1 MKETLKEKMLHVRD
15 FMLARGKIVFPVL
28 LIAAVAVTVTIALRA
43 GSHKTN
49 ETNNTVQAVESVS
62 GGDVS
67 ASNEVPDI
75 PFEEVN
81 AHPEVNELIA
91 AYYQARAEG
100 NADAVGAIQNEID
113 EMEKIRI
120 QEFGKY
126 IESYP
131 FLEVYTKPGP
141 EENTYIAV
149 AYTRAVLSY
158 YPEDFLPGYETFYV
172 CQNEDGSY
180 FINKGVVEEWI
191 TEYIRKVIMQ
201 DDVVELYNK
210 IQVEYNDVCREKPEL
225 LQYISMVEQQVQTA
239 AGIVLAQQ
247 VAGDVSGDA
256 ADGSES
262 GGNAGS
268 DGNGTDTTVPES
280 PAADEPVYATATT
293 TVNVRSSDSETADKL
308 GKLSNG
314 TKVKVLEQKPNGW
327 SRIEFEK
334 KDGYVKSQYLSI
346 AESASNVETI
356 GTVTA
361 TTNVNVRATASQ
373 TSQKLGVAVGGE
385 SFDLVAREGDWCK
398 IIYNGQIGYIKSEYV
413 Q

>member
-15 FMLARGKIVFPVL
+15 FILARGKIVFPVL

-49 ETNNTVQAVESVS
+49 ETNDTVQAVESVS

-113 EMEKIRI
+113 DMEKIRI

-141 EENTYIAV
+141 EENSCIAV

-158 YPEDFLPGYETFYV
+158 YPEDYLPGYETFYV
-172 CQNEDGSY
+172 CRNEDGSY

-239 AGIVLAQQ
+239 AGLVLAQQ
-247 VAGDVSGDA
+247 VAGDVSGDVT
-256 ADGSES
+256 DGGES
-262 GGNAGS
+262 DGNAGA
-268 DGNGTDTTVPES
+268 DGNGTDTVEPET
-280 PAADEPVYATATT
+280 PAANEPVYATATT

-308 GKLSNG
+308 GKLGNG

-327 SRIEFEK
+327 TKIEFEK
-334 KDGYVKSQYLSI
+334 KEGYVKSQYLSI

-361 TTNVNVRATASQ
+361 TTNVNVRAAASQ
-373 TSQKLGVAVGGE
+373 TSQKLGVAGGE

>member
-15 FMLARGKIVFPVL
+15 FILARGKIVFPVL

-49 ETNNTVQAVESVS
+49 ETNKIVQAVESVS
-62 GGDVS
+62 DGDVS
-67 ASNEVPDI
+67 ASDEVPDI

-113 EMEKIRI
+113 DMEKIRI

-141 EENTYIAV
+141 EENSCIAV

-158 YPEDFLPGYETFYV
+158 YPEDYLPGYETFYV
-172 CQNEDGSY
+172 CRNEDGSY

-239 AGIVLAQQ
+239 AGLVLAQQ
-247 VAGDVSGDA
+247 VAGDVSGDVT
-256 ADGSES
+256 
-262 GGNAGS
+262 
-268 DGNGTDTTVPES
+268 DGNGTDTVEPET
-280 PAADEPVYATATT
+280 PAANEPVYATATT

-327 SRIEFEK
+327 TKIEFEK
-334 KDGYVKSQYLSI
+334 KEGYVKSQYLSI

-361 TTNVNVRATASQ
+361 TTNVNVRAAASQ
-373 TSQKLGVAVGGE
+373 TSQKLGVAAGGE